1 MRLSQHNSRCDAS
14 AGQGSADVP
23 VGFHA
28 SASDCRSIRS
38 HPRHDRTAKADGDIG
53 APGSKLALRLLLAF
67 TLIEMLVVIAVI
79 GIVAAISVPALK
91 NISKSDAA
99 AAGTRQLLDDIARAR
114 QFAISRRTTVYMV
127 FVPPGFWDNTTYNNQ
142 AAFNALSGNFTARD
156 RQALTNVLDKQL
168 VGYNFVTLRDI
179 ADQPGRSRARY
190 LQEWRSLPEGV
201 YIPPSKFISTNFSVS
216 IFNPLPPGNL
226 VKQVYGFPTLKYLPF
241 PSPETIGTAGGDFYL
256 ELPCIAFNY
265 QGQMVFPGSNEVLE
279 EEVIPVVRGRVAQSR
294 APVTKLPQFGLPD
307 VREDPPGNSAN
318 AYNLIIINGL
328 TGRAS
333 IESL

>member
-1 MRLSQHNSRCDAS
+1 MSRVARPS
-14 AGQGSADVP
+14 LAAGSPGIPARGSAHP
-23 VGFHA
+23 QAGRPA
-28 SASDCRSIRS
+28 PRS
-38 HPRHDRTAKADGDIG
+38 
-53 APGSKLALRLLLAF
+53 AF

-114 QFAISRRTTVYMV
+114 QLAISRRTTVYMV
-127 FVPPGFWDNTTYNNQ
+127 FVPQGFWTDRSQGAAYNNQ
-142 AAFNALSGNFTARD
+142 ALFNNLSGGFSPRD

-168 VGYNFVTLRDI
+168 VGYNFITLRDI
-179 ADQPGRSRARY
+179 ADQPGRTRARY

-201 YIPPSKFISTNFSVS
+201 YIPETKFTNRNFFTT
-216 IFNPLPPGNL
+216 IYNPLIPSPGNR
-226 VKQVYGFPTLKYLPF
+226 VRDVYGFEVINTLPF
-241 PSPETIGTAGGDFYL
+241 PSPETISPSGEYIF
-256 ELPCIAFNY
+256 LPCLAFNY
-265 QGQMVFPGSNEVLE
+265 QGQLVSPSTGDILD

-318 AYNLIIINGL
+318 AYNLIVINGL

>member
-1 MRLSQHNSRCDAS
+1 MRSARAS
-14 AGQGSADVP
+14 
-23 VGFHA
+23 
-28 SASDCRSIRS
+28 
-38 HPRHDRTAKADGDIG
+38 
-53 APGSKLALRLLLAF
+53 LALRLLLAF

-127 FVPPGFWDNTTYNNQ
+127 FVPQGFWTDRSQGAAYDNQ
-142 AAFNALSGNFTARD
+142 AAFNALDGVNRGDANFRPKYL
-156 RQALTNVLDKQL
+156 QALTNVLDKQL
-168 VGYNFVTLRDI
+168 VGYNFITLRDI

-201 YIPPSKFISTNFSVS
+201 YIPETKFTNRNDYTT
-216 IFNPLPPGNL
+216 IYNPLLGAPNNR
-226 VKQVYGFPTLKYLPF
+226 VTDVYGFEVVNTLPF
-241 PSPETIGTAGGDFYL
+241 PSPEAYPAAGGGYIF
-256 ELPCIAFNY
+256 LPCLAFNY
-265 QGQMVFPGSNEVLE
+265 QGQLISPVTGNILE

-294 APVTKLPQFGLPD
+294 APVSKLPQFGLPD
-307 VREDPPGNSAN
+307 VREDPPGNSTN

>member
-1 MRLSQHNSRCDAS
+1 MNLKPSMSIVAQPSVAAGSSGIPARCSEVSVPDAEQGCS
-14 AGQGSADVP
+14 A
-23 VGFHA
+23 
-28 SASDCRSIRS
+28 
-38 HPRHDRTAKADGDIG
+38 HPQAGKP
-53 APGSKLALRLLLAF
+53 APRAAF

-127 FVPPGFWDNTTYNNQ
+127 FVPAGFWTDFPYNNQ
-142 AAFNALSGNFTARD
+142 NLFNNLSTGFNARD

-179 ADQPGRSRARY
+179 GDQPGHSRARY

-201 YIPPSKFISTNFSVS
+201 YIPPTKFTNSSAFTAVY
-216 IFNPLPPGNL
+216 NPLNGSL
-226 VKQVYGFPTLKYLPF
+226 VKDVRGFEVVRFLPF
-241 PSPETIGTAGGDFYL
+241 PSPETDPAGGGYIY
-256 ELPCIAFNY
+256 LPCIAFNY
-265 QGQMVFPGSNEVLE
+265 QGQLVSPAKGRLLD

-294 APVTKLPQFGLPD
+294 SPGSKLPQQGLPD
-307 VREDPPGNSAN
+307 VREDPLGNSTN
-318 AYNLIIINGL
+318 SYNLIVVNGL